1 MIVDTSAL
9 VAVAMNEPHA
19 DQLSDAMLAGGRV
32 PAPVVV
38 EYRRVVTERG
48 SRTAPAADA
57 LLQDLLANELAVEPF
72 TAEDAEIA
80 SLANFEHGAG
90 NGRGGRLNL
99 IDLMVYATASR
110 LQLPILCTGTDFAST
125 DAAIH
130 PASRGW

>member
-9 VAVAMNEPHA
+9 VAVAMNEPYA
-19 DQLSDAMLAGGRV
+19 ARLSDAMLTGGRV

-48 SRTAPAADA
+48 SRTAPAAEA
-57 LLQDLLANELAVEPF
+57 LLKDLLANELTVEPF
-72 TAEDAEIA
+72 TDEDAEIA
-80 SLANFEHGAG
+80 SVANFEHGAG

-99 IDLMVYATASR
+99 VDLMVYAAARR
-110 LQLPILCTGTDFAST
+110 LRLPILCSGTDFAST
-125 DAAIH
+125 DIAIH